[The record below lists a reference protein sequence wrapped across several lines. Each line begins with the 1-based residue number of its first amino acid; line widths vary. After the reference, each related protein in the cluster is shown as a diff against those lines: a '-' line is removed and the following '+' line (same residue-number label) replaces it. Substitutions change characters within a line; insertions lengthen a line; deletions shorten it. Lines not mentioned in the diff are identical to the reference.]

1 MREVDKN
8 WVRGMSVIGFV
19 ITVSIMLLFSLALT
33 PPRRAWSNMRQRN
46 IALRDLELGD
56 PKRERHRERARLRKL
71 PRPEEY
77 DIFGNPWDRFPES
90 VRAPEPAH
98 VPVTGGISR
107 GLHVDAEDT
116 FGRQRGPDLPHP
128 DEFDL
133 ADEDSADPIQQGTV
147 SMGALL
153 ALGPRV
159 LRWKAKAL
167 DGKGKGKGK
176 EKAPDVAALSSA
188 AATVKAVFDEPL
200 PDWLAEPKASAGPR
214 DAHFTELDVDHPVVT
229 PPDHEIMT
237 KEHEFPMVGAR
248 PGVHRGCT
256 WAGHCDRDC
265 GEGSSR
271 PTVARNLTSQ
281 V

>member
-1 MREVDKN
+1 
-8 WVRGMSVIGFV
+8 MSVIGFV
-19 ITVSIMLLFSLALT
+19 IT
-33 PPRRAWSNMRQRN
+33 RN

-77 DIFGNPWDRFPES
+77 DIFGNPWDRFPDS
-90 VRAPEPAH
+90 VRAPEPVH
-98 VPVTGGISR
+98 VPVTGGVSR
-107 GLHVDAEDT
+107 GLHVDDDDT
-116 FGRQRGPDLPHP
+116 FGCQRGPDLPHP
-128 DEFDL
+128 DAFDL
-133 ADEDSADPIQQGTV
+133 ADEDSADPIQAPPPAQQGTV

-167 DGKGKGKGK
+167 DGKGKGK
-176 EKAPDVAALSSA
+176 EKAPDIAALSAA
-188 AATVKAVFDEPL
+188 AATAKAVFDEPL

-229 PPDHEIMT
+229 PPDHDIMN
-237 KEHEFPMVGAR
+237 KEHEFPIVGAR

-265 GEGSSR
+265 GEGPSR